1 MRRAAAAGWLCKAS
15 HGPRSG
21 WEGAGLVAAFA
32 PVLILPP
39 ATLGMLGGGQL
50 GRFFVIAAHELGY
63 RVVVLDPD
71 PQSPAGRI
79 ADRHLVAAYD
89 DEDALNQVAE
99 SCAAVTTEFENV
111 PAGSLAYLS
120 KFLPVRPSAAAVGIC
135 QNRSAEK
142 GFLRQHGFPHAPYA
156 DIRSEDDIAQANGGL
171 FPGILKVARFGYD
184 GKGQVR
190 VAGREEALL
199 AFRQLKSEPCVL
211 EQMLPLDYEVSVVL
225 SRDEAGGVKCFPVA
239 ENSHRHGI
247 LDVSIVPAR
256 TGGCMAAQLPIAA
269 QEIAEGVAREM
280 GYVGTLAVEFFV
292 VRGGLLVNEMAP
304 RPHNSGHYTI
314 DACITSQF
322 EQQVRALAGLPLG
335 EARAHSAAVMVNLL
349 GDLWYRQDPH
359 HAHEPDWAQL
369 LTVPNLKLHL
379 YGKHHARHGRKMGH
393 FTVIGADAR
402 QVQESALAARRLIGI
417 RDE

>member
-1 MRRAAAAGWLCKAS
+1 M
-15 HGPRSG
+15 
-21 WEGAGLVAAFA
+21 
-32 PVLILPP
+32 ILPP

-71 PQSPAGRI
+71 AQSPAGRI
-79 ADRHLVAAYD
+79 ADQHLVAEYD
-89 DEDALNQVAE
+89 DEDALNQMAE

-120 KFLPVRPSAAAVGIC
+120 KFLPVRPGAEAVAIS

-142 GFLRQHGFPHAPYA
+142 GFLKQHGFPHAPYA
-156 DIRSEDDIAQANGGL
+156 DIRSETDVARANAGL

-190 VAGREEALL
+190 VANRDEALL
-199 AFRQLKSEPCVL
+199 AFRQLKNEPCVL

-225 SRDEAGGVKCFPVA
+225 ARDEAGQVKCFPVT

-256 TGGCMAAQLPIAA
+256 TTGCMAGDA
-269 QEIAEGVAREM
+269 QELAEGIAQEM

-292 VRGGLLVNEMAP
+292 VRGQLLVNEMAP

-314 DACITSQF
+314 DACVSNQF
-322 EQQVRALAGLPLG
+322 EQQVRALTGLPLG
-335 EARAHSAAVMVNLL
+335 EARSHSAAVMVNLL
-349 GDLWYRQDPH
+349 GDLWYLRDPH
-359 HAHEPDWAQL
+359 LSHEPDWAQL
-369 LTVPNLKLHL
+369 LAVPNLKLHL
-379 YGKHHARHGRKMGH
+379 YGKRHARPGRKMGH
-393 FTVIGADAR
+393 FTVIGSDAPR
-402 QVQESALAARRLIGI
+402 VQELALAARRLIGI
-417 RDE
+417 ADE